1 MGYRTNVYKLHY
13 FETASGLKFVLT
25 TDANVGNMRDVLQ
38 RIYSQL
44 YVEYVAKNPLA
55 RLEDKI
61 ESELF
66 VKNLDKFVRALPV
79 FQ

>member
-1 MGYRTNVYKLHY
+1 LGYRTNVYKLHY